1 MSDSDESDIRRGLEA
16 DSRATFGDLR
26 RRLETDRPGACE
38 ALDEEITAL
47 ATGSPDPEAERHVAE
62 CARCRDRRDAR
73 ADLWRRFAW
82 PESRARFLGLRP
94 RLFEPRP
101 FRLIRGVAAA
111 LLAAAVAGTLTL
123 PHPQTPADGDALRVR
138 LDRMG
143 VSLKELAA
151 LGNEHSIRM
160 LKDIGGPEADALLL
174 GLLGRDPRLDPI
186 IARALAG
193 GPTESLLPADLVR
206 DHRPDLLP
214 ALVEMARP
222 GSASAI
228 VAALFDSRLAPR
240 AAKAL
245 TRLPRDE
252 VESAI
257 AFAGMGATPDEAE
270 TLVDR
275 EIALE
280 GALVA
285 AGRSNR
291 HGDQCFWRAVTSD
304 GGLDFLMA
312 AAGTAALRE
321 EAFAFLTLLP
331 DDLVAAGCRKALR
344 HPALAAGAARVA
356 AKLGDRRLVPE
367 LLRAAKNPPPG
378 MESAGFEISSD
389 ELITFRSLTFEAVCM
404 QAVAELTEGKR
415 ELR

>member
-1 MSDSDESDIRRGLEA
+1 MSDSDESDIRRALGA

-26 RRLETDRPGACE
+26 RKLESDLPGTCH
-38 ALDEEITAL
+38 ALDESITAY
-47 ATGSPDPEAERHVAE
+47 ATGSEEPEAELHVAE

-73 ADLWRRFAW
+73 ADLWRRLAW
-82 PESRARFLGLRP
+82 PESRARFLELRP

-101 FRLIRGVAAA
+101 FRMIRAVAAI
-111 LLAAAVAGTLTL
+111 LLAAALASALAI
-123 PHPQTPADGDALRVR
+123 PRPQAPDDREALLKR
-138 LDRMG
+138 LDQMG
-143 VSLKELAA
+143 VSLKDLAA
-151 LGNEHSIRM
+151 LGDERSVRM
-160 LKDIGGPEADALLL
+160 LIKVGGPGSDALLL
-174 GLLGRDPRLDPI
+174 GVLGRDSRLDPI

-214 ALVEMARP
+214 ALVDMARP
-222 GSASAI
+222 GSATAI
-228 VAALFDSRLAPR
+228 VAALFEPRLAPR
-240 AAKAL
+240 AARAL

-252 VESAI
+252 VESAL
-257 AFAGMGATPDEAE
+257 AFAGMGATPEEAE
-270 TLVDR
+270 ALVDR

-285 AGRSNR
+285 AGRSYR

-304 GGLDFLMA
+304 NGLDFLIA

-321 EAFAFLTLLP
+321 EAFSFLNLIP
-331 DDLVAAGCRKALR
+331 DDVVAAGCRRALR

-356 AKLGDRRLVPE
+356 ARLGDRRLVPE
-367 LLRAAKNPPPG
+367 LLHAAKNPPPG
-378 MESAGFEISSD
+378 MDDAGFEITGD
-389 ELITFRSLTFEAVCM
+389 ALVTCRSLTFEAICM
-404 QAVAELTEGKR
+404 QAVAELTEDRR